1 MKCAILLAAVILLGA
16 GCGSPRRAEPLV
28 GPLELGDSA
37 RLGRLV
43 YEKHCFRCHDQGAG
57 GLAPSLNDKPLPGF
71 LVRMQ
76 VRAGLG
82 AMPAFSKQ
90 HISDEEMKA
99 LLDYIAAVRRAGS

>member
-1 MKCAILLAAVILLGA
+1 MKHTIVLAAVILLSA

-28 GPLELGDSA
+28 GPLELRDSA
-37 RLGRLV
+37 LQGRSV
-43 YEKHCFRCHDQGAG
+43 YEQHCFRCHDQGGG

-82 AMPAFSKQ
+82 AMPAFSEE
-90 HISDEEMKA
+90 HIDDQEMDA
-99 LLDYIAAVRRAGS
+99 LLDYLAALRAAGN

>member
-1 MKCAILLAAVILLGA
+1 MKRTILLAAVILLSA

-37 RLGRLV
+37 RHGRSV
-43 YEKHCFRCHDQGAG
+43 YEEHCFRCHVQGGG

-82 AMPAFSKQ
+82 AMPAFSEER
-90 HISDEEMKA
+90 ISDKEIDA
-99 LLDYIAAVRRAGS
+99 LLDYLAALRAAGN